1 MIRIKDT
8 QYPNTAAFLGNAIRI
23 AEYYGFAPLEGM
35 QRNPA
40 NTGAASSKRGVLP
53 LAKIESAIAF
63 ARRDERTL
71 LSSAR
76 KCMSCLPTQVNLP
89 SASATGPIAPP
100 HSGTLLAWRTLAST
114 TGIPSVSFELH
125 VVGSAS
131 AIAEALLIVVA
142 NAIAQEAGINERALA
157 INNIGSSDSSNRFVR
172 DIGLYLRKHI
182 DSISPT
188 LRPRAAT
195 DPLGT
200 LVQLI
205 ERGHPATPR
214 APQATEYLTEEE
226 RRKFWELLE
235 YLEMFGLPYELNA
248 HILGSRDC
256 WSHSLFEIS
265 TMDTETGARM
275 PIAFGGRYDP
285 LASRFAR
292 TPSSATMVS
301 ITCEVRGKT
310 TVKREKR
317 VPQSEAQP
325 AIYFA
330 HLGGE
335 ARRRVLGVLENLRRA
350 SIPVHQGIWYERVAE
365 QMAAARTLAVPYI
378 LIMGHK
384 EAMEGTVLVREVATN
399 SQESISLPELPNYL
413 KRRRIGAWKQEA
425 HA

>member
-1 MIRIKDT
+1 MIRLKDT

-23 AEYYGFAPLEGM
+23 AEYYGFAPLDSM

-40 NTGAASSKRGVLP
+40 YAGSSNKRAVLP
-53 LAKIESAIAF
+53 LSKVESDISF

-89 SASATGPIAPP
+89 SASATGPAAPP
-100 HSGTLLAWRTLAST
+100 HSGTLLAWRTLPST
-114 TGIPSVSFELH
+114 AGIPSVSFELH
-125 VVGSAS
+125 IVGSTS
-131 AIAEALLIVVA
+131 AIAEALLIVVS
-142 NAIAQEAGINERALA
+142 NAIAEEAGISERALA
-157 INNIGSSDSSNRFVR
+157 INNIGSPDSSNRFVR

-182 DSISPT
+182 ESISPT
-188 LRPRAAT
+188 LRPRAAV

-205 ERGHPATPR
+205 ERGHPAAPR
-214 APQATEYLTEEE
+214 APQAMEYLTEEE

-265 TMDTETGARM
+265 ANDAETGARM
-275 PIAFGGRYDP
+275 PFAFGGRYDP

-310 TVKREKR
+310 RVKRENR
-317 VPQSEAQP
+317 ALGDEAQP

-350 SIPVHQGIWYERVAE
+350 SIPVHQGLWYERIAE

-384 EAMEGTVLVREVATN
+384 EAMEGTILVREVATN
-399 SQESISLPELPNYL
+399 SQDAIPLPELPNYL
-413 KRRRIGAWKQEA
+413 KRRRVGAWKEGA

>member
-1 MIRIKDT
+1 MIRLKDT

-23 AEYYGFAPLEGM
+23 AEYYGFAPLDSM

-40 NTGAASSKRGVLP
+40 YAGSLNKRAVLP
-53 LAKIESAIAF
+53 LSKVESEISF

-89 SASATGPIAPP
+89 PASAPGPAAPP
-100 HSGTLLAWRTLAST
+100 HSGTLLAWRTLPST

-125 VVGSAS
+125 IVGSTS

-142 NAIAQEAGINERALA
+142 NAIAEEAGISERALA

-182 DSISPT
+182 ESISPT
-188 LRPRAAT
+188 LRPRAAV

-205 ERGHPATPR
+205 ERGHPAAPR
-214 APQATEYLTEEE
+214 APQAMEYLTEEE

-265 TMDTETGARM
+265 TGDPETGARM
-275 PIAFGGRYDP
+275 PFAFGGRYDP

-292 TPSSATMVS
+292 TPACATMVS

-310 TVKREKR
+310 RVRRENR
-317 VPQSEAQP
+317 VPQGEAQP

-335 ARRRVLGVLENLRRA
+335 ARRRILGVLENLRRA
-350 SIPVHQGIWYERVAE
+350 SIPVHQGLWYERIAE

-399 SQESISLPELPNYL
+399 SQDAIPLSELPNYL
-413 KRRRIGAWKQEA
+413 KRRRVGARMPEA